1 LPGGAFR
8 FSEALGLTRWFTT
21 NWANTREPTHPDL
34 GPLTL
39 SGSATDAVRQ
49 VEAATQ
55 GLTRWRVESSDPA
68 AGTVHLTRRTRLWRF
83 VDDVRLTL
91 TPGAR
96 GTVVHAESRSR
107 VGVGDLGQ
115 NRRNILE
122 LWAALRARGA

>member
-1 LPGGAFR
+1 MGPVR
-8 FSEALGLTRWFTT
+8 WLTK

-39 SGSATDAVRQ
+39 PGSPVEAVRRVEQAVAGLPRWQVGSA
-49 VEAATQ
+49 
-55 GLTRWRVESSDPA
+55 DPA
-68 AGTVHLTRRTRLWRF
+68 AGTVHLTRRTRLWWF

-91 TPGAR
+91 TPGAG

-107 VGVGDLGQ
+107 VGLGDLGQ